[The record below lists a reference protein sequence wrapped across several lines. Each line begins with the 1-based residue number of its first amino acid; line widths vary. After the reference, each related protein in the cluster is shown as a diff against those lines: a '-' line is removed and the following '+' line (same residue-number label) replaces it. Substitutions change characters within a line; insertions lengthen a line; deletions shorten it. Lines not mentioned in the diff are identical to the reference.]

1 MHSLETIDEAWH
13 NETDPERDEFVL
25 LRAVFAVSIGG
36 VHDRPVGSGGSGEHQ
51 IGFDSG

>member
-1 MHSLETIDEAWH
+1 MHSPETIDEVWH

-25 LRAVFAVSIGG
+25 HRVGFAIGIG
-36 VHDRPVGSGGSGEHQ
+36 DVHDRPVGSGGSGEHQ